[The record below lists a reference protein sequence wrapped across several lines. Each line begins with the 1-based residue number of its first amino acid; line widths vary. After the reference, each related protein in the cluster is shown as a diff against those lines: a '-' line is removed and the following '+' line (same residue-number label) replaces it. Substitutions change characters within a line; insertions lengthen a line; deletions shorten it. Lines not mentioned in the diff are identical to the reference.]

1 MSMDTKESTVI
12 YVVVAEW
19 LGNGL
24 QTRLS
29 EFDSHP
35 PLKIIY
41 KKCLTLS
48 KFIGSFRCKKKEINN
63 EFDSK
68 GNKKGHGRVL
78 R

>member
-35 PLKIIY
+35 RLEIIY
-41 KKCLTLS
+41 K
-48 KFIGSFRCKKKEINN
+48 
-63 EFDSK
+63 
-68 GNKKGHGRVL
+68 
-78 R
+78 